1 MKMKLVVKTPIAI
14 YGHETEKFYLVF
26 KK

>member
-1 MKMKLVVKTPIAI
+1 MKLVSKIPIAI
-14 YGHETEKFYLVF
+14 YGHEVEKFYLVF